1 VRVVPVYHAAHRVP
15 VKNARQSIINS
26 KEEARIMKSVLRTIM
41 MFSLAGLL
49 AGCPQS
55 KERESLDE
63 TLKQYEIIIR
73 WAQWDAAA
81 DFIAPEY
88 QQENPITR
96 LELDRL
102 RLFKVTQYILRS
114 STPVDEGKGL
124 IQVVE
129 LRIFNKNQA
138 RERTIIDEQYW
149 KYDEER
155 ERWLLHS
162 GLPDPTQ
169 RDY

>member
-1 VRVVPVYHAAHRVP
+1 
-15 VKNARQSIINS
+15 
-26 KEEARIMKSVLRTIM
+26 MKSTLRTIL
-41 MFSLAGLL
+41 MFGLAGLL
-49 AGCPQS
+49 AGCPQT
-55 KERESLDE
+55 KEKKDLDE

-73 WAQWDAAA
+73 WSQWDAAA
-81 DFIAPEY
+81 DFISKEY
-88 QQENPITR
+88 QEENPITR
-96 LELDRL
+96 LDMDRL

-114 STPVDEGKGL
+114 STPVDDGDGL